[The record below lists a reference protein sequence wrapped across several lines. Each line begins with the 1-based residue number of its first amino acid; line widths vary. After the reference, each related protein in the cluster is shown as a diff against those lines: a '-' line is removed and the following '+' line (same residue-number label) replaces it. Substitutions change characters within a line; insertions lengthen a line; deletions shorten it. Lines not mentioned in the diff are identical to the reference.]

1 MTVAP
6 YVQLK
11 DNRRVGSWA
20 VIFFFYLRF
29 LRNAIITIRTMI
41 AKIAS
46 VVIISKA

>member
-6 YVQLK
+6 TVN
-11 DNRRVGSWA
+11 DNRLTLERRA

-29 LRNAIITIRTMI
+29 FKNAIITIIIAT

-46 VVIISKA
+46 VVIICNI